1 MASSKI
7 TKALAK
13 KLTSSKGGQVS
24 AVVFAAIDSDRLTL
38 SSFAERAKQR
48 NEAVKTQ
55 LEKVMGRVQAWEQ
68 QRGAQVPVVFR
79 PEDAA
84 VILTAPPELFEAL
97 AEDDAVAALD
107 VEAA

>member
-1 MASSKI
+1 MANNKI
-7 TKALAK
+7 TKALAR
-13 KLTSSKGGQVS
+13 KLTSAKGGQVS

-48 NEAVKTQ
+48 NAAVKTQ
-55 LEKVMGRVQAWEQ
+55 LEKVMARVQAWEQ
-68 QRGAQVPVVFR
+68 QRGTQVPVVFR

-84 VILTAPPELFEAL
+84 VVLTGPAELFETL
-97 AEDDAVAALD
+97 ADEEAVAALD